1 MVNLQ
6 RDVLVLAAALLS
18 LPSLAHSW
26 RYGSNVSNE
35 LVGGA
40 WELRTRVTVGLPPVE
55 GGDAMLTGGPIRC
68 LPVAFCRN
76 EPASPTCRQG
86 ACALRGARFQLVA
99 GFSGGDT
106 VPASRVLSGA
116 LTLADG
122 TVCPVDPAT
131 RIYGKFIGPVARRVI
146 VPYGASSSRSRVRR
160 ARSRSSAASPCTSTA
175 PSCRL
180 PATDRPARG
189 QPAPG
194 SVACPDP
201 HAPRAAGR

>member
-1 MVNLQ
+1 
-6 RDVLVLAAALLS
+6 
-18 LPSLAHSW
+18 
-26 RYGSNVSNE
+26 
-35 LVGGA
+35 
-40 WELRTRVTVGLPPVE
+40 
-55 GGDAMLTGGPIRC
+55 MLTGGPIRC

-146 VPYGASSSRSRVRR
+146 VPYGGIEL
-160 ARSRSSAASPCTSTA
+160 T
-175 PSCRL
+175 
-180 PATDRPARG
+180 
-189 QPAPG
+189 
-194 SVACPDP
+194 VACPSGPLAEFRGFTLHVDGSVVP
-201 HAPRAAGR
+201 ITGD